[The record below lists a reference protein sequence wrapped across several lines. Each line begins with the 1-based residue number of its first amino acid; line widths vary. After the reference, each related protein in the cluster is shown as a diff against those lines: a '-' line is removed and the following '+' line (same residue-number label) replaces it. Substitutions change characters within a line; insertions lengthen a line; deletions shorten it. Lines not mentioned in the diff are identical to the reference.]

1 MKNKIIFL
9 TPARY
14 PTEKAYGVTTG
25 NTIEALS
32 RKGARTEIWNQD
44 YSGTDGYGN
53 ILVQVGIKKVPK
65 RRWLYRANFLGVSK
79 WAYVL
84 DQLKFGLNCLSTLK
98 KETENVVAWT
108 RFPLVGLVTS
118 FSPKVEQIVI
128 ELHHQPNFPSR
139 LFLRPIRRF
148 KPLKVAVISQ
158 KSKTQFDSLG
168 LGIRT
173 FTLEMSVPEN
183 FILSAISP
191 IMLPATV
198 CYLGKSKSSGNSNNL
213 EFILTGF
220 SQTKSASRSKIELVG
235 VESQEAASLAVYA
248 EKLGISQ
255 SNIQFISHIP
265 HKEVGEYLNGASV
278 GLVPYELNNYNS
290 ARFPIKILEYAAKGI
305 WILMPE
311 SFAANLQ
318 IPPGVLITYRD
329 FDSADFAKKL
339 DNLLEELSSRPRR
352 NLAALEFAKLHT
364 YSNRA
369 QSFMDQIES
378 IKSD

>member
-1 MKNKIIFL
+1 MKYKIVFL

-25 NTIEALS
+25 NTIEALG
-32 RKGARTEIWNQD
+32 RIGARAEIWNRD
-44 YSGTDGYGN
+44 YSGVDEYGN
-53 ILVQVGIKKVPK
+53 LLVQPGTKKVPRQK
-65 RRWLYRANFLGVSK
+65 WLYRVNFLGISK
-79 WAYVL
+79 WAYVF
-84 DQLKFGLNCLSTLK
+84 DQLKFALNCLSALK

-118 FSPKVEQIVI
+118 VSPNIELIII

-139 LFLRPIRRF
+139 IFLRVIKKL

-158 KSKTQFDSLG
+158 KSKYQFDALG
-168 LGIRT
+168 LEIQT

-183 FILSAISP
+183 FIQSAVHP
-191 IMLPATV
+191 FTLPAKV

-235 VESQEAASLAVYA
+235 IESQEAAALAVYA
-248 EKLGISQ
+248 EKLRIPQ

-265 HKEVGEYLNGASV
+265 HKEVDEYLNGASI

-290 ARFPIKILEYAAKGI
+290 ARSPIKILEYAAKGI
-305 WILMPE
+305 WILAPE
-311 SFAANLQ
+311 SFAAILQISPSVIITYKDSDSTDLARKLDILIEQLNLQ
-318 IPPGVLITYRD
+318 
-329 FDSADFAKKL
+329 
-339 DNLLEELSSRPRR
+339 PRR
-352 NLAALEFAKLHT
+352 NSAAIEFAKLHT
-364 YSNRA
+364 YSDRA
-369 QSFMDQIES
+369 QKFMEQIES
-378 IKSD
+378 FNLD